1 LKFEPLFGAWPL
13 GFGICSR
20 ELRLPGFGICSA
32 HGAAISFRG
41 MKTIALLLLF
51 GFAAPTLIRAETT
64 EIELTADPA
73 IYGEYPKNYKEI
85 ILKWLET
92 KLADP
97 NSAQIEWTSAP
108 KPADLPEA
116 DGKRLHGYLV
126 EFKVSARNRFGAYT
140 GKQRHGALIRD
151 GNVIKGTGFGF

>member
-1 LKFEPLFGAWPL
+1 
-13 GFGICSR
+13 
-20 ELRLPGFGICSA
+20 
-32 HGAAISFRG
+32 
-41 MKTIALLLLF
+41 MKTIALLLLL
-51 GFAAPTLIRAETT
+51 GFAGPTLIRAETT

-85 ILKWLET
+85 ILQWLET

-97 NSAQIEWTSAP
+97 KSAQIEWTSAP
-108 KPADLPEA
+108 KPADLPGP
-116 DGKRLHGYLV
+116 DGKRFQGYLV

-151 GNVIKGTGFGF
+151 GKVIKGTGFGF